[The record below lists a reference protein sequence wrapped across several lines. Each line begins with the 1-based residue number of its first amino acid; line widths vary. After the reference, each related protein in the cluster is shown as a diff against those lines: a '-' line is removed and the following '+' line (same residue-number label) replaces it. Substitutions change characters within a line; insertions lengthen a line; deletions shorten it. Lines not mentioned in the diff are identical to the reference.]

1 MRIIVPGRLD
11 GSSAMDE
18 PHSGQKW
25 RRIGLPLSAEC
36 LDHSP
41 DLESRLGQAHHD
53 AERAAG
59 EFLAVATVAH
69 TDEFRCRIRCI
80 ANRATKAA
88 AIQFGHLLL
97 PPISAAIF
105 ARNDLAARR
114 PAMTTLKISIAS
126 RRPGRP
132 PKFPTFLV
140 PRRMPAGSLMDI
152 SIRIRRLA
160 RVTDKGRTSLFRGSG
175 REGP

>member
-1 MRIIVPGRLD
+1 MAQDRLT
-11 GSSAMDE
+11 A
-18 PHSGQKW
+18 
-25 RRIGLPLSAEC
+25 IGEFAEC

-41 DLESRLGQAHHD
+41 DLESGLGQAHHD

-97 PPISAAIF
+97 PISAAIF
-105 ARNDLAARR
+105 ARHDFAARG
-114 PAMTTLKISIAS
+114 PAMTTLK
-126 RRPGRP
+126 
-132 PKFPTFLV
+132 
-140 PRRMPAGSLMDI
+140 
-152 SIRIRRLA
+152 
-160 RVTDKGRTSLFRGSG
+160 
-175 REGP
+175 